1 MIGAMYGRG
10 GPKCFPILLILF
22 FAISVIGVHS
32 VLANEWWEDAVFYE
46 VFVRS
51 FNDSDGDGIGDLQ
64 GLIEKLDYLNDGDP
78 TTSDDL
84 GVTALWLMPIMPSP
98 SYHGYDVTD
107 YYAVESDYGTL
118 DDLRELLEQAHA
130 RGIRVIIDLVLNH
143 TSNDHLWFKASRG
156 PESEYRDWYIWSDGL
171 PGYTGPWGQRVWHFG
186 GVGFYYGLFWSGMP
200 DLNYRKP
207 EVSGQVFNVVRFWLD
222 EIGVDGF
229 RLDAIKH
236 LIENGEQQENTAA
249 THFWLKGFHAI
260 SKGWN
265 SKALLLGEVWDS
277 PQATIPYLDNELD
290 ICFEFTLAGAT
301 LSSVNSGDP
310 GALEIAW
317 SEVAQLYPFQRY
329 ATFLTNH
336 DQERVMTQLGEDF
349 DKAKLAATVLL
360 TSPGVPFIYY
370 GEEIGMTGKKPD
382 EWIRT
387 PMQWASDPGAGFTSG
402 WPWERVNYDYKTK
415 NVEAQLTDSN
425 SLLNHYRE
433 LIHLRAEYTALRIG
447 TRTTV
452 QSSNPKVYA
461 YLRHSELEEILVIL
475 NFSDAAISD
484 YRLALLQSDVPVGT
498 YAPWD
503 LLGDNKIAGFS
514 VNVRGGFSDYRPLSL
529 LEPRT
534 GYVLLLRSDLTD
546 GGTEN

>member
-1 MIGAMYGRG
+1 MIGAICGRG
-10 GPKCFPILLILF
+10 RLKCLHILLVLVL
-22 FAISVIGVHS
+22 AISVTGGHS
-32 VLANEWWEDAVFYE
+32 VLANDWWEDAVFYE

-107 YYAVESDYGTL
+107 YYAVEPDYGTL

-143 TSNDHLWFKASRG
+143 TSNNHPWFKASRG
-156 PESEYRDWYIWSDGL
+156 PKSEYRDWYIWSDRL
-171 PGYTGPWGQRVWHFG
+171 PGYTGPWGERVWHFG

-200 DLNYRKP
+200 DLNYRNP
-207 EVSGQVFNVVRFWLD
+207 EVSVQVFDVVRFWLD

-229 RLDAIKH
+229 RLDAIRH
-236 LIENGEQQENTAA
+236 LIEDGEQQENTAA
-249 THFWLKGFHAI
+249 THFWLKGFHAV

-265 SKALLLGEVWDS
+265 SEELLLGEVWDS
-277 PQATIPYLDNELD
+277 PQAIVPYLDNELD
-290 ICFEFTLAGAT
+290 ICFEFSLADAILNGVR
-301 LSSVNSGDP
+301 SSRP
-310 GALEIAW
+310 AEI
-317 SEVAQLYPFQRY
+317 EVALREILSVYPSQRF
-329 ATFLTNH
+329 ATFLSNH
-336 DQERVMTQLGEDF
+336 DQDRTMTQLGEDLG
-349 DKAKLAATVLL
+349 KAKLAATILL

-387 PMQWASDPGAGFTSG
+387 PMQWTSDPSAGFTSG

-415 NVEAQLTDSN
+415 NVEAQLADPN

-447 TRTTV
+447 TKTTV
-452 QSSNPKVYA
+452 QSTDPKVYA
-461 YLRHSELEEILVIL
+461 YLRHSESEEILVIL
-475 NFSDAAISD
+475 NLSDTAISD

-498 YAPWD
+498 YSPRD
-503 LLGDNKIAGFS
+503 LLGDNEIAGFP
-514 VNVRGGFSDYRPLSL
+514 VNVRGGFSDYRPLFL

-534 GYVLLLRSDLTD
+534 GYVLLLRSDSTN